1 MNWKYFL
8 LILIVGCTSKNKTE
22 KTSDFQIL
30 SGDAYGSTF
39 SIVYDSEED
48 YSEEITSILNEF
60 DDSVNTYKDDSF
72 LSKFNRSKNGS
83 NSDRMLREVLQI
95 SKELNI
101 KTNGFFEPTVAP
113 LMQIWGFYG
122 KNKGSDLATKEEV
135 DSVMNFVGIDK
146 VFVKS
151 DSIFKTDE
159 RLGLSFNAITGYIND
174 KVASFLDSKN
184 VENYLV
190 EIGGEIIAKG
200 KNNEGKLWRIG
211 IDQPEEDLSKREL
224 NAVVELNNKAL
235 ATSGNYRKFHVDTK
249 TGEKIVHTMNPKT
262 GYPERS
268 SLLSATVIASTCAE
282 ADATATALM
291 AMGLGRAK
299 EFIKQREDLK
309 IYLIWNDDEK
319 GIVNESFNGF
329 VVEE

>member
-1 MNWKYFL
+1 MNWKYL
-8 LILIVGCTSKNKTE
+8 ILILIVGCTSKNKTE
-22 KTSDFQIL
+22 KKSDFQTL

-39 SIVYDSEED
+39 SIVYYSEED
-48 YSEEITSILNEF
+48 YSEEITAILNEF

-72 LSKFNRSKNGS
+72 LSKFNRSKSGS
-83 NSDRMLREVLQI
+83 NSDRMLREILQI

-101 KTNGFFEPTVAP
+101 KTDGFFEPTVAP

-122 KNKGSDLATKEEV
+122 KNKGSDLATKEQV

-184 VENYLV
+184 VKNYLV

-235 ATSGNYRKFHVDTK
+235 ATSGNYRKFHIDAK
-249 TGEKIVHTMNPKT
+249 TGKKIAHTMNPKT

-291 AMGLGRAK
+291 AMGLERAK

>member
-72 LSKFNRSKNGS
+72 LSKFNRSKSGS

-235 ATSGNYRKFHVDTK
+235 ATSGNYRKFHIDEK